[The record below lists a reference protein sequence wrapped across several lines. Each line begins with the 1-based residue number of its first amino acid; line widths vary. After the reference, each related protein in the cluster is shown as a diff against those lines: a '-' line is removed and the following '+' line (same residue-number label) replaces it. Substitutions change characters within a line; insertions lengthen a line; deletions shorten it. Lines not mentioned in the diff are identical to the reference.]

1 MYYVID
7 YIHVH
12 TSKYCSCIRR
22 ISGACMI
29 RGDFELNCSKFNNS
43 FKEEPLHQ
51 SFYKYRAKSVDLV
64 VKSFKKTILFIHT
77 YIRYT

>member
-1 MYYVID
+1 
-7 YIHVH
+7 
-12 TSKYCSCIRR
+12 
-22 ISGACMI
+22 MI

-77 YIRYT
+77 YIRDT